1 MREFAAPFLMLSLWK
16 SRSRL
21 PPPPPS
27 AFFEAG
33 LISSLLAPPFDGG
46 GGGGGGAATARQ
58 ATAATARAALILYI
72 YIYFPLGLRLLLRR
86 NAKTMADFSLF
97 RGFFSPS
104 SESTS
109 DFARA
114 GVASEALFFFSGTK
128 LVSDTLAPVF
138 AGDRGR

>member
-58 ATAATARAALILYI
+58 ATAATARAALIFI
-72 YIYFPLGLRLLLRR
+72 YIFFPLGLRLLLRR

-104 SESTS
+104 SESTP
-109 DFARA
+109 DFLRA
-114 GVASEALFFFSGTK
+114 SLRKLSFFLGQNSFRI
-128 LVSDTLAPVF
+128 L
-138 AGDRGR
+138 

>member
-21 PPPPPS
+21 PPPPPPS

-72 YIYFPLGLRLLLRR
+72 YI
-86 NAKTMADFSLF
+86 FSF
-97 RGFFSPS
+97 GPPIAFAEKRKNYGGFFFVS
-104 SESTS
+104 
-109 DFARA
+109 R
-114 GVASEALFFFSGTK
+114 FFLSFFGEHS
-128 LVSDTLAPVF
+128 
-138 AGDRGR
+138 